1 MEFKPKAMAEVA
13 GMAAMTANANAVHA
27 RLAADSAAAYA
38 RRLEID
44 AKAKAYGFSH
54 DDVLRALDAAAM
66 PKFAVGGLYP
76 GDIPVSKAVA
86 AAYVT
91 TSQPSACNPSPDA
104 ARLMAELV
112 AEMRAL
118 RQDHAQMAAL
128 LSRWDGHGLPAAR
141 HYGEMIIP
149 KPPRWDGSGHGER
162 A

>member
-54 DDVLRALDAAAM
+54 EDVLRALDAAAA
-66 PKFAVGGLYP
+66 PKFAVGGIYP
-76 GDIPVSKAVA
+76 GDLLVSKDVA
-86 AAYVT
+86 AAHMAAL
-91 TSQPSACNPSPDA
+91 QPEALNPSPDA
-104 ARLMAELV
+104 LALLAELV

-118 RQDHAQMAAL
+118 RQDHAQMAQL
-128 LSRWDGHGLPAAR
+128 LSRWDGHGMPTAR
-141 HYGEMIIP
+141 HHGEMIIP
-149 KPPRWDGSGHGER
+149 KPPGWGSSPN
-162 A
+162 